1 MREDITF
8 GSSSACRKRVAG
20 AYRPH
25 FCCKPASSTRQS
37 ATLTPCTRCLGA
49 PREGELPY
57 FGNRSAI
64 LPPDDEGDRVELCQ
78 THILKGHELYG
89 PHSTEIGSWW
99 GI

>member
-25 FCCKPASSTRQS
+25 FCCTPASSTRQS
-37 ATLTPCTRCLGA
+37 ATLTPCIRCLGA

-57 FGNRSAI
+57 FGT
-64 LPPDDEGDRVELCQ
+64 PLCYFAP
-78 THILKGHELYG
+78 LMMK
-89 PHSTEIGSWW
+89 EIALSFVKPTF
-99 GI
+99 